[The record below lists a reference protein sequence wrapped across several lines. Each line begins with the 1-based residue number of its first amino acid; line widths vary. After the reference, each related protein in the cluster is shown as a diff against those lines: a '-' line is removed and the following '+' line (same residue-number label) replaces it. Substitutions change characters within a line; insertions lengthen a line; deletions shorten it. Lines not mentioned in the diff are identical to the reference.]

1 MAEKS
6 KKSYKTEKSKKIS
19 LKKEFNKEVNDV
31 ENWVHEKRRFL
42 KKLGWVVFL
51 IVLLIIASNLYLK
64 IMGVGI

>member
-6 KKSYKTEKSKKIS
+6 KKSYKTKKSKKIS
-19 LKKEFNKEVNDV
+19 LKKEVNDV

>member
-6 KKSYKTEKSKKIS
+6 KKSYKTKKSKKIS

-31 ENWVHEKRRFL
+31 ENWVHEKRRFF